1 MIGLRDKKRY
11 GLFKANSDQG
21 EVKISIHIYGFGEL
35 FEVEGKDKNG
45 EKFEIRVDTSSGFD
59 EEDDFYNETDD
70 YIELYDEC
78 YGVIKVY
85 KPFIRCLKRYK

>member
-1 MIGLRDKKRY
+1 MVELRDKKRY

-21 EVKISIHIYGFGEL
+21 EVKISISIYGWGEL
-35 FEVEGKDKNG
+35 FKVEGVNQDK
-45 EKFEIRVDTSSGFD
+45 EKLEIRVDTSEDFD
-59 EEDDFYNETDD
+59 EDNDFYNETDE

-78 YGVIKVY
+78 NCVKVY